1 MKLRIWIFIA
11 LAAVALLATGAPVFR
26 DSHQPSSPSATRVFD
41 TILRDSYRGL
51 TGFHTCLHAPVAQ
64 HFLCWAEL
72 HKGNRYQLVGIDLD
86 MSHSNPVPTDIAQQA
101 PWTRHPI
108 HIASP
113 KGHGTANTVAYA
125 WEWLMTNVPS
135 LRLPVTFFDL
145 DGNRTGY
152 PAAMFAFRCTGVPT
166 RISCRNALGDAISF
180 TPTAL

>member
-26 DSHQPSSPSATRVFD
+26 DSHQSSPPSATHIFD
-41 TILRDSYRGL
+41 GILHDSYPGL
-51 TGFHTCLHAPVAQ
+51 TGFHTCLQAPVAQ
-64 HFLCWAEL
+64 HEMCWAEL

-86 MSHSNPVPTDIAQQA
+86 MSQSNPVPTDIAQH
-101 PWTRHPI
+101 PVWTRRGI

-113 KGHGTANTVAYA
+113 KGHGTANTLAYG

-135 LRLPVTFFDL
+135 LHLPATFFDI

-152 PAAMFAFRCTGVPT
+152 PAAMFSFHCTGVPT
-166 RISCRNALGDAISF
+166 RISCHNALGDGITF
-180 TPTAL
+180 TPTSL